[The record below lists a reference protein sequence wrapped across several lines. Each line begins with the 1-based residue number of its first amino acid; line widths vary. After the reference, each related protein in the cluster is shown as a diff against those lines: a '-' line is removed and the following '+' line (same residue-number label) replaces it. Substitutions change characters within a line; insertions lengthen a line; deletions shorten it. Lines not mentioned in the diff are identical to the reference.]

1 MSSTPTKVCSS
12 CKSEVHCDAKKC
24 PQCHAALGTW
34 FWRHPIATAF
44 LVLFVGLPIVISA
57 LSGTSGT
64 RSPSTTATST
74 QAADIKTNP
83 EAFKEA
89 LRKEIENT
97 KFFDGDA
104 MRKKQA
110 NGEESPAL
118 TIFET
123 WGTLVSDGKKST
135 DQEVINLAKD
145 LEKRA
150 SAIQIKE
157 FPLMRKVTGE
167 RLKQVLWSQDIE
179 VKLSGSKNNVLEFV
193 GVVFARNQN
202 IASIYTPASENLK
215 RLRFTEI
222 RFRWTDGADGSKFTH
237 TDDKNFPK
245 DGDVVGR
252 FVAE

>member
-12 CKSEVHCDAKKC
+12 CKSEIHSEAKKC
-24 PQCHAALGTW
+24 PHCHAALGTW
-34 FWRHPIATAF
+34 FWRHPIATAL
-44 LVLFVGLPIVISA
+44 LVLFVGLPLAISV
-57 LSGTSGT
+57 LSNAASPNT
-64 RSPSTTATST
+64 PSTTATST
-74 QAADIKTNP
+74 ATDVKANP
-83 EAFKEA
+83 QTFKEA

-97 KFFDGDA
+97 KSFDGDA
-104 MRKKQA
+104 MRKKRA

-118 TIFET
+118 SIFET
-123 WGTLVSDGKKST
+123 WGALVVDGKKST
-135 DQEVINLAKD
+135 DKETVDLAKD

-157 FPLMRKVTGE
+157 FPLMRKVTAE

-179 VKLSGSKNNVLEFV
+179 VSFSGPKNNVLEFV

-202 IASIYTPASENLK
+202 IADIYGPASGNLK
-215 RLRFTEI
+215 RLRFTDI
-222 RFRWTDGADGSKFTH
+222 KFRWANGADGSRFTH
-237 TDDKNFPK
+237 TDDKGFPK